1 MSDANN
7 TGYAG
12 WQWLAMEET
21 EQAALTELKGLFNAV
36 ASKAGVDGYVLDI
49 QKARLTIN
57 TEEGRSGAF
66 HQLAGGEPFYRIS
79 LTAPANSG
87 MEGVMTFMMLS
98 QAFAA
103 NGGASV
109 SMGNPAVM
117 TLDRR
122 EPLQTVVDVTRLL
135 PQAVDMV
142 RKPQ

>member
-1 MSDANN
+1 MSDNKP
-7 TGYAG
+7 GYEG
-12 WQWLAMEET
+12 WQWLAMEEG
-21 EQAALTELKGLFNAV
+21 EQEAVSDIKSLFNLV
-36 ASKAGVDGYVLDI
+36 AAKAGVEGYSLDI
-49 QKARLTIN
+49 QKASLTIS
-57 TEEGRSGAF
+57 TEEGRTGAF

-79 LTAPANSG
+79 VTAPADSG

-122 EPLQTVVDVTRLL
+122 QPLEAAVDVTRLL
-135 PQAVDMV
+135 PQAVNMV